1 MYSRRQT
8 RRRVDQAAEKKLILP
23 ETRKNF
29 AGNSLVLIVPLH
41 SKVQVN
47 NVQDLTA
54 KEVARVSLGNPA
66 SVPAGR
72 YAQEALINE
81 GLWEKLG
88 SKLVPGESV
97 RQVLDYVSRGEV
109 DAGFVFGTDALIAKD
124 KVRVVATMTKHEPIL
139 YPIAV
144 VATTVKKDSSR
155 QFIDFVQGREGRE
168 ILSKYGFGNP

>member
-1 MYSRRQT
+1 
-8 RRRVDQAAEKKLILP
+8 
-23 ETRKNF
+23 
-29 AGNSLVLIVPLH
+29 
-41 SKVQVN
+41 
-47 NVQDLTA
+47 
-54 KEVARVSLGNPA
+54 
-66 SVPAGR
+66 
-72 YAQEALINE
+72 
-81 GLWEKLG
+81 
-88 SKLVPGESV
+88 V